1 MVSIVSVAKAAGVS
15 NKTVS
20 RVINGEPYVTEETR
34 EKVEKAIR
42 DLGYIPN
49 MAARLIRSSRS
60 NTFGIITDYVST
72 TPYSVDIVRGIQ
84 DWANANG
91 KTILMANT
99 GGSSEREVE
108 IWKMFQSHRIDGVLY
123 VTMYHRVVDPDV
135 GDVRI
140 PTVMINCRPQTSEL
154 LQSIEP
160 DDYQGARDLTRY
172 LVEHGH
178 RRIGYVRL
186 NPILLGAELRLEAF
200 LKTTREFG
208 FSEEDLTIRL
218 GMEGSVGAESN
229 YVFAA
234 ATEMLTHKDRPTA
247 IMSGNDEMAIQIYI
261 AALSLGLRIP
271 EDVSI
276 VGFDDFRTVSK
287 SLKPELTTAALPYYD
302 LGLRGAERLD
312 TLLQGDESGP
322 SQWVLPCKLIERDSV
337 SRPRAFVTSFR

>member
-34 EKVEKAIR
+34 ERVEKAIR

-91 KTILMANT
+91 KTILIANT

-123 VTMYHRVVDPDV
+123 VTMYRRIVDPET
-135 GDVRI
+135 GDVSI
-140 PTVMINCRPQTSEL
+140 PTVMINCRPQTREFL
-154 LQSIEP
+154 PSIEP

-172 LVEHGH
+172 LLERGH
-178 RRIGYVRL
+178 RRIGYIRL

-200 LKTTREFG
+200 RRTTSEFG
-208 FSEEDLTIRL
+208 LTENDLSISL
-218 GMEGSVGAESN
+218 GMDGPVGAENN

-234 ATEMLTHKDRPTA
+234 ATEMLKQDDRPTA

-261 AALSLGLRIP
+261 AAMALGLRIP
-271 EDVSI
+271 QDVSI
-276 VGFDDFRTVSK
+276 VGFDDFRTVTMA
-287 SLKPELTTAALPYYD
+287 LKPELTTAALPYYD
-302 LGLRGAERLD
+302 LGREGAKWLNDLIAGEKIYPGSRVV
-312 TLLQGDESGP
+312 S
-322 SQWVLPCKLIERDSV
+322 CKLVERS
-337 SRPRAFVTSFR
+337 SAAFGPH

>member
-34 EKVEKAIR
+34 ERVEKAIR

-99 GGSSEREVE
+99 GGSSEREAE
-108 IWKMFQSHRIDGVLY
+108 IWKIFQSHRIDGVLY
-123 VTMYHRVVDPDV
+123 VTMYHRIVDPEASDV
-135 GDVRI
+135 SI
-140 PTVMINCRPQTSEL
+140 PTVMINCRSQTNEL
-154 LQSIEP
+154 LPSIEP
-160 DDYQGARDLTRY
+160 DDFQGAQDLTRY
-172 LVEHGH
+172 LIERGH
-178 RRIGYVRL
+178 RRIGYIKL
-186 NPILLGAELRLEAF
+186 NPVLLGAELRLKAF
-200 LKTTREFG
+200 RQTTGEVG
-208 FSEEDLTIRL
+208 LGEDDLSIRL
-218 GMEGSVGAESN
+218 GMEGPVGAEEN

-234 ATEMLTHKDRPTA
+234 ATEMLRQKNRPTA
-247 IMSGNDEMAIQIYI
+247 IMSGNDEMAIQVYI
-261 AALSLGLRIP
+261 ATLALGLRIP

-276 VGFDDFRTVSK
+276 VGFDDFRTVSTA
-287 SLKPELTTAALPYYD
+287 LKPELTTAALPYYH
-302 LGLRGAERLD
+302 LGFQGAEWLNNVVAGGNVR
-312 TLLQGDESGP
+312 P
-322 SQWVLPCKLIERDSV
+322 STRVISCKLVERTSV
-337 SRPRAFVTSFR
+337 RSV

>member
-1 MVSIVSVAKAAGVS
+1 MDMVSIVSVAKAAGVS

-34 EKVEKAIR
+34 ERVEKAIR

-91 KTILMANT
+91 KTILIANT

-123 VTMYHRVVDPDV
+123 VTMYRRIVDPET
-135 GDVRI
+135 GDVSI
-140 PTVMINCRPQTSEL
+140 PTVMINCRPQTREL
-154 LQSIEP
+154 LPSIEP

-172 LVEHGH
+172 LLERGH
-178 RRIGYVRL
+178 RRIGYIRL
-186 NPILLGAELRLEAF
+186 NPILLGAELRLDAF
-200 LKTTREFG
+200 RRTTSEFG
-208 FSEEDLTIRL
+208 LPENDLSISL
-218 GMEGSVGAESN
+218 GMEGPVGAENN

-234 ATEMLTHKDRPTA
+234 ATEMLKQDDRPTA

-261 AALSLGLRIP
+261 AAMALGLRIP
-271 EDVSI
+271 QDVSI
-276 VGFDDFRTVSK
+276 VGFDDFRTVTMA
-287 SLKPELTTAALPYYD
+287 LKPELTTAALPYYD
-302 LGLRGAERLD
+302 LGREGATWLNDLIAGEKIYPGSRVV
-312 TLLQGDESGP
+312 S
-322 SQWVLPCKLIERDSV
+322 CKLVERSSV
-337 SRPRAFVTSFR
+337 AFNPH